1 MIFKHIKIYKNE
13 NSERITAET
22 IHGKKKENEQQNIII
37 FQAKTCIT
45 EIVN

>member
-22 IHGKKKENEQQNIII
+22 IHGKKKRE
-37 FQAKTCIT
+37 
-45 EIVN
+45 